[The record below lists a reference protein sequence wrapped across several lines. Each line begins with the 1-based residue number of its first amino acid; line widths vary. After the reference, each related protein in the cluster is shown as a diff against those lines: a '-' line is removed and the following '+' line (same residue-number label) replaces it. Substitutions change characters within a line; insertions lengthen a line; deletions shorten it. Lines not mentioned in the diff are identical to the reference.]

1 MKSWP
6 KSFFDGKK
14 RKKVSFYMLFT
25 GIFIFMT
32 GCTDVSVSQIL
43 DVKEIEN
50 TAVPK
55 QEEEAAVE
63 AVFDEDKIILSE
75 PSDKSVLNEIQITDD
90 QYQVFVTMI
99 DEKNGYMLYCGT
111 PGMGQMKKIFYT
123 TDDRWKTYSESDISS
138 AIDGYPTS
146 LSAVSGEQI
155 YIGTQMRSNGYL
167 FASKDGGESWE
178 SVMVDEDMY
187 FRTGYAPVY
196 DQENGILY
204 AFFDT
209 GDNGCFLYQAENDR
223 TENDRT
229 DTETMENVV
238 WENIGNFSLLS
249 LQEDLAEE
257 YFIYEGSVCIKDS
270 QGKCYQING
279 KE

>member
-1 MKSWP
+1 MKSW
-6 KSFFDGKK
+6 SGGIFDGKK
-14 RKKVSFYMLFT
+14 VSFLMLFT
-25 GIFIFMT
+25 SIFIFMT
-32 GCTDVSVSQIL
+32 GCTDVSASRIL

-50 TAVPK
+50 AAVPK

-75 PSDKSVLNEIQITDD
+75 LSDKSILNEIQITDD

-196 DQENGILY
+196 DRENGILY

-223 TENDRT
+223 T

-238 WENIGNFSLLS
+238 WENIGKFSLLS

-257 YFIYEGSVCIKDS
+257 YYFYEGSVCIKDS
-270 QGKCYQING
+270 QGKWYQING
-279 KE
+279 KNRCG